1 MSFVAEISVPHQIDF
16 YQVHL
21 VPDIDY
27 IVVAVGD
34 TDEATANLP
43 NPAIAVLDPSTM
55 SLLASS
61 DGDGGFISTG
71 TFFRVPVEGDY
82 ALAVHDQTGGTG
94 FYDAS
99 IATTPGGVDV
109 PGTFIGE
116 ANPQTSGMPSS
127 GAPPEQVGLTG
138 LPDSEFPPGVI

>member
-1 MSFVAEISVPHQIDF
+1 MAFVDDISVPYEMDF

-27 IVVAVGD
+27 ITVAVGD
-34 TDEATANLP
+34 TDPATENLP
-43 NPAIAVLDPSTM
+43 NPAIAVLDPNAM

-71 TFFRVPVEGDY
+71 TFFRVPVEGEY
-82 ALAVHDQTGGTG
+82 VLAVHDQTGGTG

-99 IATTPGGVDV
+99 ITALGEQEDV
-109 PGTFIGE
+109 PGDLIGE
-116 ANPQTSGMPSS
+116 VVGGPP
-127 GAPPEQVGLTG
+127 APEPTGLAG
-138 LPDSEFPPGVI
+138 LPDPGFTPGFA

>member
-1 MSFVAEISVPHQIDF
+1 VSFVDEISVPYEMDF

-21 VPDIDY
+21 VPGIDY

-43 NPAIAVLDPSTM
+43 NPAIAVVDPNTM

-71 TFFRVPVEGDY
+71 TFFRVPGEGDY
-82 ALAVHDQTGGTG
+82 VLAVHDQTGGTG

-99 IATTPGGVDV
+99 IVTTPDGVEV
-109 PGTFIGE
+109 PGVLIGE
-116 ANPQTSGMPSS
+116 YISDSLT
-127 GAPPEQVGLTG
+127 EQ
-138 LPDSEFPPGVI
+138 IA